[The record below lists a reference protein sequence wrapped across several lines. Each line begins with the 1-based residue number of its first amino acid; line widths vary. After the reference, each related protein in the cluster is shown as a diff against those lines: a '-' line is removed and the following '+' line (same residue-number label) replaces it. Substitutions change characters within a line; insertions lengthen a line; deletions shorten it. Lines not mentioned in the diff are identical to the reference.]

1 MRDFHFY
8 TFILI
13 YGGPQGP
20 YKNISLSVS
29 FRSLNVSKLEM
40 VAGKDAEL
48 ALVLVVVAALLIT
61 PLVAPTCNILF
72 PHFGQKR
79 YDFKSIQSHFL
90 QEAAITKHARRIAKR
105 SIIEPRPWSPF
116 LESPE
121 NFRAHFG

>member
-1 MRDFHFY
+1 
-8 TFILI
+8 
-13 YGGPQGP
+13 
-20 YKNISLSVS
+20 
-29 FRSLNVSKLEM
+29 M

>member
-1 MRDFHFY
+1 MRDFHFLHLH
-8 TFILI
+8 THLRWPI
-13 YGGPQGP
+13 QGQ
-20 YKNISLSVS
+20 YKNIRLSVS

-61 PLVAPTCNILF
+61 LLVVPTCNILF

-105 SIIEPRPWSPF
+105 SRKLLSLDPGP
-116 LESPE
+116 
-121 NFRAHFG
+121 